1 MAAYPAGRVD
11 GDAVSAGMKMRQRVR
26 LDMTGT
32 AYWVVNG
39 RVDDDPFRNS
49 GLDSPELLMQR
60 AGGVFVASSRN
71 GTTIRW
77 AMFASNWASLYYVGE
92 LLPTLPSP
100 YTFEFFLSGWFTQT
114 IEDPYLASGRLQEL
128 VVKSDVHLRQ
138 KTHVRSLSPEFAS
151 WIPDLLIDAFQDKAV
166 NPDFSVDCVFDPI
179 SSRFAVQRVGRN
191 SGIAK
196 LFGTQPTTFPCLS
209 GHSYDQIVSRAYKRV
224 VDSGEPHYDH
234 VCASLPVANT
244 QRWLTYQRVILP
256 QHFPD
261 GRSGVTVVSEFG
273 KVDINLL

>member
-1 MAAYPAGRVD
+1 
-11 GDAVSAGMKMRQRVR
+11 MRQRVR

-138 KTHVRSLSPEFAS
+138 KTYVREVDHSTFGKVGKLVGQALFDRS
-151 WIPDLLIDAFQDKAV
+151 V
-166 NPDFSVDCVFDPI
+166 NPDFCVDCVFDK
-179 SSRFAVQRVGRN
+179 SSGRFFVERIGKE
-191 SGIAK
+191 SSLAK
-196 LFGTQPTTFPCLS
+196 LYGMSPTSYPALT
-209 GHSYDQIVSRAYKRV
+209 GHSYDTIVSQAYRRAMTSEQSV
-224 VDSGEPHYDH
+224 YDH
-234 VCASLPVANT
+234 VMAVFPVGSQTNK
-244 QRWLTYQRVILP
+244 WMGYQRLIMP
-256 QHFPD
+256 HSFPD
-261 GRSGVTVVSEFG
+261 GRQGVAVVTEFG
-273 KVDINLL
+273 DVDIKLP